1 MQLLTHALNT
11 MLVYLFYCVK
21 QKALFSFIY
30 HYTKWLLSLMTK
42 VYKSLKGNPVSF
54 ENIYSQ
60 DITCKQSC
68 NTSTCNKKTGMHK
81 CNIISAVLTKTYIIH
96 TSTANT
102 HFYCHF
108 DRCIE
113 ETPWVNLLAVHRVK
127 ESSPCMHGWP
137 QLAAR
142 GLQREP
148 PAFVLP
154 SPPACLETPGR
165 SFFLPLA
172 GHCQPE

>member
-1 MQLLTHALNT
+1 
-11 MLVYLFYCVK
+11 
-21 QKALFSFIY
+21 
-30 HYTKWLLSLMTK
+30 
-42 VYKSLKGNPVSF
+42 
-54 ENIYSQ
+54 
-60 DITCKQSC
+60 
-68 NTSTCNKKTGMHK
+68 MHK

-165 SFFLPLA
+165 SFFCHWLVIASRSNDIVYFGKQLHYRHSPI
-172 GHCQPE
+172 HVSNNTS